1 MTKNFRRA
9 FRFGVGML
17 LALTLAFAQSS
28 TQSVLGL
35 VTHSTVALIQGA
47 KVTLTNTDT
56 NVVLTT
62 STNETGN
69 YSFPLLQVGN
79 YDVRVEAQGFK
90 SEVVRGIRVETAAQF
105 RQDVRLDVGSIAESV
120 EVSANAVS
128 LNTENAST
136 GSVIDNRRIV
146 ELPLN
151 GRNMQNLA
159 ILVPGVQFG
168 IRTGRADGTSGSFPI
183 PGQSFGV
190 IANGVRETH

>member
-1 MTKNFRRA
+1 
-9 FRFGVGML
+9 
-17 LALTLAFAQSS
+17 LALGFGFAQSA

-35 VTHSTVALIQGA
+35 VTDASGAVIQGA
-47 KVTLTNTDT
+47 KVTLTNTGT

-62 STNETGN
+62 TTNETGY
-69 YSFPLLQVGN
+69 YSFNLLQVGN
-79 YDVRVEAQGFK
+79 YDIRVEATGFK

-105 RQDVRLDVGSIAESV
+105 RQDVRLDVGSVAESV
-120 EVSANAVS
+120 EVSASAVQ

-136 GSVIDNRRIV
+136 GAIIDNRRIV

-190 IANGVRETH
+190 IANGVSE